1 MKKYIPKLVEGTDD
15 QYKIYT
21 DNRGTML
28 CGDQMGEEF
37 VKLHMVWDAIERCE
51 GDIDYLKSMLP
62 KDSFK
67 EEPTP
72 NTASS
77 EPVREE
83 RDNVATGGKK
93 ESE

>member
-1 MKKYIPKLVEGTDD
+1 MKKYTPKLVEGTDD

-37 VKLHMVWDAIERCE
+37 VKLHLVWDAIERCE
-51 GDIDYLKSMLP
+51 GDIDYLKHMLP

-67 EEPTP
+67 EEPALKPGPLDALINETKG
-72 NTASS
+72 
-77 EPVREE
+77 EE
-83 RDNVATGGKK
+83 NGKN
-93 ESE
+93 